1 MLNELYL
8 ICYIV
13 FDIVNNFV
21 WLLTLLIPFYEL
33 KLIRN
38 CPFEVLSLPVV
49 YSKETNIPTFS
60 EQASSY
66 CRSLSYLNNIF
77 IKVKI
82 YGINNAYE
90 TIPIDIQE
98 EWQVKQWN
106 KVFCCCSSSPSLIN
120 FSNNVKSE
128 KILYR
133 SSDRYFCADLTQPMF
148 GLHNSQF
155 KQTRTKGIST
165 IRIYALQLSNWHLE
179 KSMWSDGYV
188 DSPVTISP
196 RDANQNDVDPF
207 ICKVGLSLWKK

>member
-38 CPFEVLSLPVV
+38 CPFEALSLPVV

-66 CRSLSYLNNIF
+66 CRSLSYLKNIF

-98 EWQVKQWN
+98 E
-106 KVFCCCSSSPSLIN
+106 
-120 FSNNVKSE
+120 
-128 KILYR
+128 
-133 SSDRYFCADLTQPMF
+133 
-148 GLHNSQF
+148 
-155 KQTRTKGIST
+155 
-165 IRIYALQLSNWHLE
+165 
-179 KSMWSDGYV
+179 
-188 DSPVTISP
+188 
-196 RDANQNDVDPF
+196 
-207 ICKVGLSLWKK
+207 